1 MAVGGSE
8 FVDSTIGY
16 GTGLGSPSSEGVF
29 APNVWSKRVIVALQN
44 NLVFGEAVDRRY
56 ESDAKVGKSVRVASI
71 SNLNARTKSENTPI
85 TYETNS
91 ETVTAIDLTS
101 WIYAA
106 FGIESIAELQNHVDV
121 RKYYQAKLGYAL
133 SKKIDDDVAGLV
145 TGLSQSVGTLGT
157 VLTDDD
163 YLEAVRLLDSVN
175 VPRDSRVVI
184 VSPSEHINLLKS
196 ERWTNRDYVDWG
208 TVSKGK
214 VPKLYEMPL
223 LVTTNVNQPS
233 TNQAACVMMHKE
245 AFALVVQQDPKSH
258 LFYDMDLFAWKLAT
272 ECVYGKAEMR
282 DDHGI
287 YLKGKF

>member
-1 MAVGGSE
+1 MAVGATE

-16 GTGLGSPSSEGVF
+16 GTSLAAPSSEGVF
-29 APNVWSKRVIVALQN
+29 APNIWSKRVIVALQN

-56 ESDAKVGKSVRVASI
+56 ESDAKVGKSIRVATI
-71 SNLNARTKSENTPI
+71 SNLSARTKSEGTAI

-106 FGIESIAELQNHVDV
+106 FGIEDIAALQNQIDV
-121 RKYYQAKLGYAL
+121 RKYYQGKLGYAL
-133 SKKIDDDVAGLV
+133 AKKIDDDVAGLV
-145 TGLSQSVGTLGT
+145 AGLSQSVGTLGT
-157 VLTDDD
+157 NLTDDD
-163 YLEAVRLLDSVN
+163 ILEAMRLLQNAN
-175 VPRDSRVVI
+175 VDQSSAVI
-184 VSPSEHINLLKS
+184 IMSPSENINLLKQDK
-196 ERWTNRDYVDWG
+196 WTNREYTDWG

-214 VPKLYEMPL
+214 VPKLYNMPV
-223 LVTTNVNQPS
+223 LVTTNVNQPAAG
-233 TNQAACVMMHKE
+233 QANCVMMHKE
-245 AFALVVQQDPKSH
+245 AFALVVQKDPKMH

-282 DDHGI
+282 DDHGV